1 MTLLSLLSESSQRG
15 SHLLHGVVVGLV
27 TNNQDPDN
35 LGRVKVQFPWLS
47 HENESAWARIV
58 TPMAGNNRGLYCLPE
73 VDDEVLVMFE
83 QGDPSYPFVLG
94 ALWNAKDK
102 PPGNNSDGKNNVRLI
117 QSRSGH
123 QIRLNDEDGNETIEI
138 IDKTGKNKLVIDTS
152 NNSIA
157 ITSDKDIMLS
167 APKGTIKLEAK
178 TIELKSSTSTKL
190 EAGAGLELKSNA
202 TMNLKGAIINLN

>member
-1 MTLLSLLSESSQRG
+1 MTLLSLLSESSKRG
-15 SHLLHGVVVGLV
+15 SLLHGVVVGLV

-58 TPMAGNNRGLYCLPE
+58 TPMAGNNQGLYCLPE

-83 QGDPSYPFVLG
+83 QGDPSYPFG
-94 ALWNAKDK
+94 KDK

-157 ITSDKDIMLS
+157 ITSDKDITLS